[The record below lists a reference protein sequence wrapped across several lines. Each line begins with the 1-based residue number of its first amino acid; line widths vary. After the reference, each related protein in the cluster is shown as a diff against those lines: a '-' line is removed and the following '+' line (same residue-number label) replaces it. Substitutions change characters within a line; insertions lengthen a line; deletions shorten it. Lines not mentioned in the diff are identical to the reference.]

1 MIDAPQD
8 LETLTALGLF
18 VRRGLIEPDL
28 CRRLR
33 KEARRA
39 MQVKATISGD
49 NGVVLVDERTR
60 RTKRAEISDT
70 AAALAHARL
79 AGVRDE
85 ISRHFELELT
95 GTQQPQFLLYRRGD
109 FFRPHQDNS
118 RAGTLDDEI
127 RLRQVSVVAFLSDQ
141 TRLPRPDTFC
151 GGELR
156 FFMLDP
162 RATPAN
168 ARTAVRGEAGLVV
181 AFRSDTFHEVAPV
194 TAGERYTVVTWM
206 IGPGTGAAAP

>member
-18 VRRGLIEPDL
+18 VRPGLIEPDL

-33 KEARRA
+33 EEARQA
-39 MQVKATISGD
+39 LQVKATISGD
-49 NGVVLVDERTR
+49 DGLVLVDERTR
-60 RTKRAEISDT
+60 RTKRAEVSE
-70 AAALAHARL
+70 AAAELAHARV
-79 AGVRDE
+79 AGVRGE
-85 ISRHFELELT
+85 ISQHFELELT
-95 GTQQPQFLLYRRGD
+95 DTQQPQFLLYRRGD

-118 RAGTLDDEI
+118 GAATLEDAI
-127 RLRQVSVVAFLSDQ
+127 RLRQVSVVAFLNDQ
-141 TRLPRPDTFC
+141 TRLPRPNTFC

-162 RATPAN
+162 RATPLN
-168 ARTAVRGEAGLVV
+168 ARTTVRGEEGLVV

-194 TAGERYTVVTWM
+194 TAGERYSVVTWM
-206 IGPGTGAAAP
+206 VGPGTGATAP